1 MKCRWEGAP
10 LLPVYVLLPYD
21 VGDVFTDQ
29 TSGTV
34 CPTGDRSELVGGA
47 VSYRHAGEND
57 TKALTRET
65 WVQDV

>member
-1 MKCRWEGAP
+1 MQVGGGTPSAGLCAP
-10 LLPVYVLLPYD
+10 SYD
-21 VGDVFTDQ
+21 LGDVFTDQ
-29 TSGTV
+29 TSGTL

-57 TKALTRET
+57 TYALTRET